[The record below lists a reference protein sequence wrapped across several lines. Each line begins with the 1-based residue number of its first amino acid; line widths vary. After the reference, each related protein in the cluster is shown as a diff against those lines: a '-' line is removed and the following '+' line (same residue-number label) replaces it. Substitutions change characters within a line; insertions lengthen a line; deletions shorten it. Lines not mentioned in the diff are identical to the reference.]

1 MRLLVLGGGPAGMTA
16 ALHARELGADVTL
29 IEARRV
35 GGTSLNDG
43 PAAVR
48 TLARTARLMRDAKS
62 WEHLGLRGPGPH
74 IDIAAALTSAR
85 RVAEYVHDQRR
96 LADALCRR
104 GIDLV
109 DGAGPSVCIDSHTV
123 AVPDGREF
131 RGDAVVVAVG
141 GRAGRPPIPGVE
153 LALTYEDLR
162 NLTALPASAA
172 VVGGADTGCQL
183 ASIFAD
189 FGV

>member
-1 MRLLVLGGGPAGMTA
+1 VF
-16 ALHARELGADVTL
+16 
-29 IEARRV
+29 
-35 GGTSLNDG
+35 
-43 PAAVR
+43 
-48 TLARTARLMRDAKS
+48 
-62 WEHLGLRGPGPH
+62 
-74 IDIAAALTSAR
+74 
-85 RVAEYVHDQRR
+85 
-96 LADALCRR
+96 
-104 GIDLV
+104 
-109 DGAGPSVCIDSHTV
+109 IDSHTV

-189 FGV
+189 FGVDVTLIEAGPRLVARADHDVSEALTASFRDRGIVVLTSTQVKRLERSGGGATVDYRAGGEQGRLDVDAVFLAVGLARERRRGRRRGGRHRHRPRIRHGR